1 MTRPVTNRRAGRS
14 IGAALIG
21 AVLLSLGGV
30 AAADPAW
37 SQTTGQEKGV
47 AKWQA
52 QRAIE
57 DYANRFVTRQREYGL
72 AKLGTADF
80 SVRVKIE
87 ALTRVENK
95 DLGTIW
101 MAQFSGAILPDVY
114 NKDAVQGYAHG
125 ILKIY
130 MDKNK
135 GVQVVVNEGQG
146 IWTMSQKTSILY
158 DDLPKEL
165 GDWKA
170 WGGPGD
176 EPEPRNP
183 IASGTPKLDHQ
194 PPNIGKNR
202 LPPPPGD
209 PVIVALRAEADKAR
223 AEFDR
228 LKNQSGPKPP
238 GLQAAFDKWQA
249 AERKYMEAIVAG
261 PKK

>member
-1 MTRPVTNRRAGRS
+1 MTRAGSNRNIGRS
-14 IGAALIG
+14 IAAALVG

-30 AAADPAW
+30 ATTAPAW

-57 DYANRFVTRQREYGL
+57 DYADRFVTRQKEYGL
-72 AKLGTADF
+72 AKLGSADF
-80 SVRVKIE
+80 TVRVKVE

-101 MAQFSGAILPDVY
+101 VAQFSGAILPHVY
-114 NKDAVQGYAHG
+114 DKNAVQGYAHG

-130 MDKNK
+130 MDKDK

-158 DDLPKEL
+158 DDLPEKL

-183 IASGTPKLDHQ
+183 IASGTPTLDHPKPDTWS
-194 PPNIGKNR
+194 PPT
-202 LPPPPGD
+202 PSPHGD
-209 PVIVALRAEADKAR
+209 PAILALRAEADKAR
-223 AEFDR
+223 AEFER
-228 LKNQSGPKPP
+228 LKNQPGPKPAN
-238 GLQAAFDKWQA
+238 LQTAFDTWQA
-249 AERKYMEAIVAG
+249 AERKYMDAMVAG